1 MDLIADDI
9 ARLTYLVL
17 ILLAV
22 SGWFISSIRGD
33 LNKSLQ
39 RALVWFLIFVGLMG
53 VYGLW
58 LEIEKK
64 TSVSNLEHS
73 IEIKKSNDGHFYTR
87 AMVNAQ
93 RIKFLVD
100 TGASSTI
107 LSSRDAKKAGVNLS
121 ELSFSNP
128 IQTAAGLSYT
138 AIYVVEHF
146 EWLGLE
152 LGPRRLLIASEDLFI
167 SLLGMDIIDQA
178 TSFTI
183 SGDNLEIKF

>member
-33 LNKSLQ
+33 LNKTFQ

-58 LEIEKK
+58 SEIEKK

-87 AMVNAQ
+87 AMVNNQ
-93 RIKFLVD
+93 RVNFLVD

-121 ELSFSNP
+121 ELSFSSP